1 MSEHMRQTYN
11 HAGVQIYHGDCRELV
26 LAEPADVMISDPPYS
41 EKTHKGAR
49 TTVPGGPKGGVV
61 QVTFPSMTVEDIR
74 GRLEALAPM
83 VKTWC
88 VMTCDFDH
96 AIAIKANP
104 PVGWEF
110 VRAGVWVKPDGTPQM
125 TGDRPGTGWEAIA
138 FLHRT
143 KPDGKPMKKRWN
155 GGGRNSVFTHGVCRD
170 AMYPTQKPVAL
181 VSEFVRLFTQPGDT
195 ILDPF
200 CGSGTTL
207 YAAKELRRKA
217 IGCDVSDEACAL
229 AEKRLAQDL
238 LPMGEGWK

>member
-1 MSEHMRQTYN
+1 MKQTYN
-11 HAGVQIYHGDCRELV
+11 HAGVSIYHGDCRDLV
-26 LAEPADVMISDPPYS
+26 LTEPADVMISDPPFS
-41 EKTHKGAR
+41 AQTHKGAR
-49 TTVPGGPKGGVV
+49 TNKGGAKGGSV
-61 QVTFPSMTVEDIR
+61 QVTFEPLTFAQLSD
-74 GRLEALAPM
+74 RLTYLSHD

-88 VMTCDFDH
+88 IMTCDFDH
-96 AIAIKANP
+96 AIAIKATP

-181 VSEFVRLFTQPGDT
+181 VSEFVRLFSNPGDT

-217 IGCDVSDEACAL
+217 IGCDVSAEACAL

-238 LPMGEGWK
+238 LPMGDSQ

>member
-1 MSEHMRQTYN
+1 MKQTYN

-26 LAEPADVMISDPPYS
+26 LAEPADLIITDPPYS

-49 TTVPGGPKGGVV
+49 TTIPGGPKGGVV
-61 QVTFPSMTVEDIR
+61 QVTFPSMTVDDIR
-74 GRLEALAPM
+74 SRLERLAPM

-88 VMTCDFDH
+88 VMTCDWRH
-96 AIAIKANP
+96 ATELEQSP
-104 PVGWEF
+104 PIGWEF

-125 TGDRPGTGWEAIA
+125 TGDRPGTGWESIA
-138 FLHRT
+138 FLHRI
-143 KPDGKPMKKRWN
+143 KPDGKPMQKRWN

-181 VSEFVRLFTQPGDT
+181 ISEFVRLFSKPGDM

-207 YAAKELRRKA
+207 YAAKELHRKA
-217 IGCDVSDEACAL
+217 IGCDVSAEACAL
-229 AEKRLAQDL
+229 AEKRLAQEL
-238 LPMGEGWK
+238 LKIGEG